1 MDRRV
6 FLHSALTAGVAVQLA
21 PREDGAPAVGLSS
34 PKTPSPPFELEEATV
49 AALQQGMTSG
59 RWTARSITEAYLARI
74 EAMDHQGPAINSV
87 IEVNPDALAIA
98 DRMDQERKAGK
109 TRGPLHGI
117 PVLVKDN
124 LDTGDRMM
132 TTAGS
137 LALAGSSAPRDSTV
151 VARLREAGAV
161 LLGKTNLSEWAN
173 FRSTRSTSGWS
184 GRGGLTKN
192 PYALN
197 RNACGSSSGS
207 GSAAAANFAAIT
219 IGTETDGSITC
230 PSSIA
235 GLVGIKPTVGLVSRT
250 GIIPISATQDTAGPM
265 CRTVAD
271 AAAVLAAI
279 QGFDASDAA
288 TTPMRTRPAPD
299 YLAELRPDGLKGARL
314 GVARKGFGQR
324 GHLEPLLA
332 GAIAALKHL
341 GAEIVDPA
349 DIPNVEKLGDPEG
362 VVLDYEFKAGIAAYL
377 ATRRGGPAF
386 PMKTL
391 ADLIAFNSA
400 NREKEMPWFGQEI
413 FERCEKRGPL
423 TTPEYLKAR
432 AECRRLS
439 RQLGIDAIMA
449 RHRLDAIVAITEG
462 PAWVTDLVT
471 GDHFTGDDTTPA
483 AVAGYPHLTVPA
495 GMVHGLPVGLSFFG
509 RAWSEG
515 ALIRYGYGFEQG
527 TRHRRPPQFLPAI

>member
-1 MDRRV
+1 MDRRE
-6 FLHSALTAGVAVQLA
+6 FLQGALTAGVAVHLA
-21 PREDGAPAVGLSS
+21 PREDGAPAVER
-34 PKTPSPPFELEEATV
+34 PTTPAPPIQFETEEPTV
-49 AALQQGMTSG
+49 AELQAWMTSG
-59 RWTARSITEAYLARI
+59 RWTARRIAETYLGRI
-74 EAMDHQGPAINSV
+74 ETLDKKGPAINAV
-87 IEVNPDALAIA
+87 IELNPGALEIA

-109 TRGPLHGI
+109 TRGLLHGI

-137 LALAGSSAPRDSTV
+137 LALAGSPAPRDSTV

-184 GRGGLTKN
+184 ARGGLTRN
-192 PYALN
+192 PYVLD

-279 QGFDASDAA
+279 QGFDGSDAA
-288 TTPMRTRPAPD
+288 TAPMRTRRAPD
-299 YLAELRPDGLKGARL
+299 YLAELRADGLKGARL

-332 GAIAALKHL
+332 EAIAALRHL

-349 DIPNVEKLGDPEG
+349 DIPNAEKLGDPEG

-377 ATRRGGPAF
+377 ATRGPAF

-391 ADLIAFNSA
+391 ADLIAFNSS

-423 TTPEYLKAR
+423 TSPLYLKAR

-439 RQLGIDAIMA
+439 RELGIDAVMA

-509 RAWSEG
+509 RAWSEA
-515 ALIRYGYGFEQG
+515 ALIRYAYGFEQG
-527 TRHRRPPQFLPAI
+527 TKLRRPPRFLPSV